1 MNLIALTYGPVL
13 FAIMVATI
21 YSEIRDI
28 RSASSSKD
36 TVTSAKI
43 SLLLSVIFVVAIS
56 FTLTANLVG

>member
-28 RSASSSKD
+28 RSASSSRD
-36 TVTSAKI
+36 TVSSAKM
-43 SLLLSVIFVVAIS
+43 SLFLSIIFIVAIS
-56 FTLTANLVG
+56 FTLSAHIVG

>member
-28 RSASSSKD
+28 RSASSSRD
-36 TVTSAKI
+36 TVSSAKM
-43 SLLLSVIFVVAIS
+43 SLFLSIIFIVAIS
-56 FTLTANLVG
+56 FTLSANIVG